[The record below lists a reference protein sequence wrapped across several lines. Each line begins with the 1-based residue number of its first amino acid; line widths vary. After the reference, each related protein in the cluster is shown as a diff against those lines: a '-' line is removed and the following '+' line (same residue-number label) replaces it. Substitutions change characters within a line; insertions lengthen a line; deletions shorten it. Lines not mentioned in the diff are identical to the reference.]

1 MDDITALN
9 ELYKI
14 VAMGIIGIDEVKGHI
29 EDKALAKTMVDAKK
43 KYMVNKM
50 DITNMLNEL
59 GEKPTEINIIIK
71 TFNEIYTGIE
81 LIKCDDAK
89 IAKMLTEGTNKGIIK
104 VEEILKRF
112 PKIKSGEINS
122 ENHPDICAKFDVF
135 SVPVFLLYVN
145 QKESLRIGRN
155 VDLLAL
161 EGKMQRYYEMIY
173 ED

>member
-59 GEKPTEINIIIK
+59 GERPTEINIIIK
-71 TFNEIYTGIE
+71 AFNEIYTGIE
-81 LIKCDDAK
+81 LIKCDAK

-104 VEEILKRF
+104 VEEILNNNIDSKVEKLAEELLELLEF
-112 PKIKSGEINS
+112 QIKSWKS
-122 ENHPDICAKFDVF
+122 Y
-135 SVPVFLLYVN
+135 L
-145 QKESLRIGRN
+145 
-155 VDLLAL
+155 
-161 EGKMQRYYEMIY
+161 
-173 ED
+173 

>member
-43 KYMVNKM
+43 KYQVNKM

-71 TFNEIYTGIE
+71 AFNEIYTGIE

-104 VEEILKRF
+104 VEEILNNNIDSKVEKLAEELLELLEF
-112 PKIKSGEINS
+112 QIKSWKS
-122 ENHPDICAKFDVF
+122 Y
-135 SVPVFLLYVN
+135 L
-145 QKESLRIGRN
+145 
-155 VDLLAL
+155 
-161 EGKMQRYYEMIY
+161 
-173 ED
+173 

>member
-43 KYMVNKM
+43 KYQVNKM

-59 GEKPTEINIIIK
+59 GEEPTEINIIIK
-71 TFNEIYTGIE
+71 AFNEIYTGIE

-104 VEEILKRF
+104 VEEI
-112 PKIKSGEINS
+112 
-122 ENHPDICAKFDVF
+122 
-135 SVPVFLLYVN
+135 
-145 QKESLRIGRN
+145 
-155 VDLLAL
+155 
-161 EGKMQRYYEMIY
+161 
-173 ED
+173 